1 MKAKKIL
8 VMGVSGCG
16 KSLVGSEIAK
26 ALGLPF
32 HDGDDYHPKAN
43 VEKMAQG
50 IPLNDDDRI
59 GWLETLNRIYV
70 ENDAAV
76 IACSALKPAYRDIL
90 RRDNDEL
97 VIVYL
102 QGDFETIWSRHQ
114 QRANHYFNGEV
125 MLKSQFE
132 ALIEPEQD
140 EALFIDISTD
150 VPQVLAAALKAIEE
164 STNGA
169 I

>member
-16 KSLVGSEIAK
+16 KSLIGSEIAN
-26 ALGLPF
+26 ALNLPF
-32 HDGDDYHPKAN
+32 HDGDDYHPQTN

-50 IPLNDDDRI
+50 IPLTDEDRI
-59 GWLETLNRIYV
+59 GWLETLNKVYV
-70 ENDAAV
+70 QNDSAV

-90 RRDNDEL
+90 RHNNEEL

-102 QGDFETIWSRHQ
+102 QGDFDTIWNRHKA
-114 QRANHYFNGEV
+114 RENHYFNGSA

-132 ALIEPEQD
+132 ALVEPEQG
-140 EALFIDISTD
+140 EALFIDISQDAQAVIAETLRSIR
-150 VPQVLAAALKAIEE
+150 QLEE
-164 STNGA
+164 QKS
-169 I
+169 

>member
-1 MKAKKIL
+1 MKVKKIL

-16 KSLVGSEIAK
+16 KSLIGKEIADK
-26 ALGLPF
+26 LSLPF
-32 HDGDDYHPKAN
+32 YDGDDYHPKAN

-50 IPLNDDDRI
+50 IPLDDCDRL

-90 RRDNDEL
+90 RRNNQQL
-97 VIVYL
+97 AIVYL
-102 QGDFETIWSRHQ
+102 KGDFDTIWSRHK
-114 QRANHYFNGEV
+114 QRANHYFNGEA

-132 ALIEPEQD
+132 ALVEPSDD
-140 EALFIDISTD
+140 EALFIDIASD
-150 VPQVLAAALKAIEE
+150 VDTVVESALIALKELAL
-164 STNGA
+164 
-169 I
+169 